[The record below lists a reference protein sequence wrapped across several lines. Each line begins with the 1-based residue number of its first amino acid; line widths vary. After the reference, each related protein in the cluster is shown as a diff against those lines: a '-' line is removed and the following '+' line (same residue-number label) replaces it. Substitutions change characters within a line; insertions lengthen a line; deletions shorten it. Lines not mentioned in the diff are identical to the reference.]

1 MSEVDPAPGERRVA
15 IVTGGASGIGLATAS
30 LLRDQGVAVAV
41 FDRAGD
47 DPVDITD
54 VDAIAERVASVRSS
68 LGPVDILVNAAGIAA
83 GGRLED
89 EGYVDIW
96 EQTLAVNLT
105 GAMHMVRACLSDL
118 LVSGHGRIVNVA
130 STEGLGA
137 SRVGAPY
144 TASKHGL
151 VGLTRSLAV
160 DLGRRGVTT
169 NCVCPGP
176 TLTGMTEVIPEDM
189 RDAFARRNV
198 PVGRYAEPAE
208 VAFMIVAL
216 TSLDASYV
224 NGAVIPVDGGMTIA
238 FN

>member
-118 LVSGHGRIVNVA
+118 LASGHGRIVNVA

-198 PVGRYAEPAE
+198 PVGRYAQPAE